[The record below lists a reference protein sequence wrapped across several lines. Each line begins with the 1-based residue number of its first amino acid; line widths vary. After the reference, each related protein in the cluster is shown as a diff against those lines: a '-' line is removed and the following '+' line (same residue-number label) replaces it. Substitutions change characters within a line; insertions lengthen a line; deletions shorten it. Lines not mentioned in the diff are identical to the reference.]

1 MAIRLVDTQETF
13 DALLSDISG
22 APLVALDTE
31 AASFHRYHDRIYLI
45 QLSTP
50 SLTAVIDPLGV
61 TDLSPIGAL
70 LADPDTEKVF
80 HDADYDLRLFDRQFG
95 FRAKRLFDTRIAAQ
109 FLSEPGIGLGALL
122 EKYFGVTADKRFQR
136 ADWSA
141 RPLSAPM
148 LEYAAGDTLNLCELR
163 HILRQKLSDSGRIS
177 WVDEECT
184 LLEGTRWT
192 APEADPELDYLRLK
206 GAKALDRRSLAL
218 LRELHGWRA
227 ATAATLDRAE
237 FRVLVNEVLLH
248 LAQHPV
254 TTIAEL
260 ASVRGMGREILDRR
274 GEEILAAIQRGQ
286 AVADADLPRLPRPA
300 RRMSD
305 PALDLRLE
313 ALKKERNA
321 AAARLDLAPGVLCP
335 NGTLEAIAR
344 AEPENLGA
352 LEGVAGVR
360 RWQLDVLGAGLLA
373 AMHAVQ
379 PVEAGRLE

>member
-1 MAIRLVDTQETF
+1 MAIRLVDTPETF
-13 DALLSDISG
+13 EALLSDISG

-50 SLTAVIDPLGV
+50 SVTAVIDPLGV
-61 TDLSPIGAL
+61 ADLSPIGTL
-70 LADPDTEKVF
+70 LADPDVEKVF

-163 HILRQKLSDSGRIS
+163 HILREKLDEAGRLA
-177 WVDEECT
+177 WVAEECT

-192 APEADPELDYLRLK
+192 AAEADPELDYLRLK

-227 ATAATLDRAE
+227 ETAATLDRAE
-237 FRVLVNEVLLH
+237 FRVLGQRS
-248 LAQHPV
+248 AAAPG
-254 TTIAEL
+254 A
-260 ASVRGMGREILDRR
+260 ASGDDDRR
-274 GEEILAAIQRGQ
+274 AGFRQG
-286 AVADADLPRLPRPA
+286 
-300 RRMSD
+300 
-305 PALDLRLE
+305 
-313 ALKKERNA
+313 
-321 AAARLDLAPGVLCP
+321 
-335 NGTLEAIAR
+335 NGT
-344 AEPENLGA
+344 
-352 LEGVAGVR
+352 
-360 RWQLDVLGAGLLA
+360 
-373 AMHAVQ
+373 
-379 PVEAGRLE
+379 

>member
-1 MAIRLVDTQETF
+1 MAIRLVDSSESFQ
-13 DALLSDISG
+13 ALLSDING

-31 AASFHRYHDRIYLI
+31 AASFHRYHDRIYLV

-50 SLTAVIDPLGV
+50 ALTAVIDPLGV
-61 TDLSPIGAL
+61 GDMSPIGRL
-70 LADPDTEKVF
+70 LANPAIEKVF

-122 EKYFGVTADKRFQR
+122 EKYFGVRADKRFQR

-141 RPLSAPM
+141 RPLSAAM
-148 LEYAAGDTLNLCELR
+148 LEYAAGDTQNLCELR
-163 HILRQKLSDSGRIS
+163 SILRDKLAQAGRLS
-177 WVDEECT
+177 WVAEEFA

-192 APEADPELDYLRLK
+192 AAEADPELDYLRLK
-206 GAKALDRRSLAL
+206 GARALDRRSLAL

-227 ATAATLDRAE
+227 QTAAALDRAE

-248 LAQHPV
+248 LSQHPV
-254 TTIAEL
+254 TTIDEL
-260 ASVRGMGREILDRR
+260 TAVRGVGRDMVDRR
-274 GEEILAAIQRGQ
+274 GEEILNAIQRGQ
-286 AVADADLPRLPRPA
+286 DVPDADLPRLPRPA
-300 RRMSD
+300 RRISD
-305 PALDLRLE
+305 PAFDLRLE

-321 AAARLDLAPGVLCP
+321 AAERLGLAPGVLCP

-352 LEGVAGVR
+352 LEGVGGVR
-360 RWQLDVLGAGLLA
+360 RWQLEVLGPGLLA

-379 PVEAGRLE
+379 PVEVGRLE

>member
-1 MAIRLVDTQETF
+1 MAIRLVDSPATF
-13 DALLSDISG
+13 QALMSEIGG

-31 AASFHRYHDRIYLI
+31 AASFHRYHDRIYLV

-50 SLTAVIDPLGV
+50 TLTAVIDPLGV
-61 TDLSPIGAL
+61 GDLSPIGRL

-122 EKYFGVTADKRFQR
+122 EKYFGVLADKRFQR

-141 RPLSAPM
+141 RPLSPAM
-148 LEYAAGDTLNLCELR
+148 LEYAAGDTLNLCELQ
-163 HILRQKLSDSGRIS
+163 HILREKLAEAGRLS
-177 WVDEECT
+177 WVAEECT

-192 APEADPELDYLRLK
+192 AAEADPELDYLRLK

-227 ATAATLDRAE
+227 QTAATLDRAE
-237 FRVLVNEVLLH
+237 FRVVVNEVLLH

-254 TTIAEL
+254 STIDEL
-260 ASVRGMGREILDRR
+260 AAVRGMGRDMLERR
-274 GEEILAAIQRGQ
+274 GEEILDAIRRGQ
-286 AVADADLPRLPRPA
+286 AVPEADLPRLPRPT
-300 RRMSD
+300 RRNSD
-305 PALDLRLE
+305 PAFDLRLE

-321 AAARLDLAPGVLCP
+321 AAERLGLAPGVLCP

-352 LEGVAGVR
+352 LEGVVGVR
-360 RWQLDVLGAGLLA
+360 RWQLEILGMGLLA

-379 PVEAGRLE
+379 PVEAGEA

>member
-1 MAIRLVDTQETF
+1 MAIRLVDSPATF
-13 DALLSDISG
+13 QALMSEISG

-31 AASFHRYHDRIYLI
+31 AASFHRYHDRIYLV

-50 SLTAVIDPLGV
+50 TLTAVIDPLGV
-61 TDLSPIGAL
+61 GDLSPIGRL

-95 FRAKRLFDTRIAAQ
+95 FRAKHLFDTRIAAQ

-122 EKYFGVTADKRFQR
+122 EKYFGVLADKRFQR

-141 RPLSAPM
+141 RPLSPAM
-148 LEYAAGDTLNLCELR
+148 LEYAAGDTLNLCELQR
-163 HILRQKLSDSGRIS
+163 ILREKLNESGRLS
-177 WVDEECT
+177 WVAEECT

-192 APEADPELDYLRLK
+192 AAEADPELDYLRLK

-227 ATAATLDRAE
+227 QTAATLDRAE
-237 FRVLVNEVLLH
+237 FRVVVNEVLLH

-254 TTIAEL
+254 STIDEL
-260 ASVRGMGREILDRR
+260 AAVRGMGRDMLERR
-274 GEEILAAIQRGQ
+274 GEEILDAIRRGQ
-286 AVADADLPRLPRPA
+286 AVPDADLPRLPRPT
-300 RRMSD
+300 RRNSD
-305 PALDLRLE
+305 PAFDLRLE

-321 AAARLDLAPGVLCP
+321 AAERLGLAPGVLCP

-352 LEGVAGVR
+352 LEGVDGVR
-360 RWQLDVLGAGLLA
+360 RWQLEILGTGLLA

-379 PVEAGRLE
+379 PVEAGEA